1 MVFVIPVAA
10 TIVGAT
16 VSSAVYTSINT
27 TGEISASLIGRGI
40 GLASN
45 VVGAGADYFFGAAAG
60 NSIRIM
66 GSVGESFAAPMISNS
81 TRTVA
86 VGSSIVAG
94 TAAALLATGAVSGV
108 KAIVHMSTNLYYK
121 YMPTNK
127 TPNGVLLLEDAPAE
141 MRPAFTQI
149 ASAPIGSVNA
159 NLSIV
164 NYPTPATTEE
174 TAEKPASENET

>member
-27 TGEISASLIGRGI
+27 TGEISASLISRGI

-45 VVGAGADYFFGAAAG
+45 VVGAGADYLFGPAAG

-66 GSVGESFAAPMISNS
+66 GTVGETFAAPVISNS
-81 TRTVA
+81 TRTIA

-108 KAIVHMSTNLYYK
+108 KALVNVSTNLYYK

-127 TPNGVLLLEDAPAE
+127 TPNGVLLLEDGVVETPIAKREIGVTNATLTILQPTVLEPIAE
-141 MRPAFTQI
+141 E
-149 ASAPIGSVNA
+149 SKN
-159 NLSIV
+159 
-164 NYPTPATTEE
+164 TETDAE
-174 TAEKPASENET
+174 TKDVTA

>member
-45 VVGAGADYFFGAAAG
+45 VFGA
-60 NSIRIM
+60 N
-66 GSVGESFAAPMISNS
+66 SNS

-108 KAIVHMSTNLYYK
+108 KAIVNMSTNLYHK

-149 ASAPIGSVNA
+149 ASAPLGSVNA

-164 NYPTPATTEE
+164 NYPTPVEVEE
-174 TAEKPASENET
+174 TAEKPASENAT

>member
-27 TGEISASLIGRGI
+27 TGEISASLISRGI

-45 VVGAGADYFFGAAAG
+45 VVGAGADYLFGAAAG
-60 NSIRIM
+60 NSIRVM
-66 GSVGESFAAPMISNS
+66 GAVGETFAAPVISNS
-81 TRTVA
+81 TRTLA

-108 KAIVHMSTNLYYK
+108 KAIVNLSTNIYHK

-127 TPNGVLLLEDAPAE
+127 TPNGVLLLEDGCVETPIAKKEIGVTNATLTIMQPTVLEPIAE
-141 MRPAFTQI
+141 ESKNTDAETK
-149 ASAPIGSVNA
+149 
-159 NLSIV
+159 
-164 NYPTPATTEE
+164 EE
-174 TAEKPASENET
+174 TVA

>member
-45 VVGAGADYFFGAAAG
+45 VFGAGADYFFGAAAG
-60 NSIRIM
+60 NSIRIL

-81 TRTVA
+81 TRTGNTDVV
-86 VGSSIVAG
+86 VGHDRSTRRISS
-94 TAAALLATGAVSGV
+94 
-108 KAIVHMSTNLYYK
+108 
-121 YMPTNK
+121 
-127 TPNGVLLLEDAPAE
+127 
-141 MRPAFTQI
+141 
-149 ASAPIGSVNA
+149 
-159 NLSIV
+159 
-164 NYPTPATTEE
+164 
-174 TAEKPASENET
+174 